1 MTFIAFRRIQQGVR
15 CFSAA
20 AIAAG
25 ALALSGG
32 RVPRTGA
39 ESGASPAHAPSLA
52 PDDGRPVVIVV
63 HGRGQLPGDS
73 AAVRA
78 QWSRVIQS
86 RTSALAGTSVL
97 RDDDVWVAWYADAL
111 DPLNPVVCTAETA
124 SDVTANGAQS
134 EDARLREFFAAAG
147 TGITAVLDLFD
158 GYARDEAR
166 AIAGD
171 LLFLGDPVRKCA
183 AETELRNALARAAA
197 EQRPVI
203 LVAHSFGSLLAY
215 GYLASAVPDDSSAA
229 EIHQFVTMGS
239 LLGAPGAR
247 RLLLADH
254 DSLPSLPHSVRAW
267 TNITDPRDALAHP
280 IRFDADADTTRA
292 RNLTTTPS
300 APESDPHDI
309 VRYLRDPVTVRV
321 VAGAWCDA
329 FRWTERER
337 PPAGCHTLADS
348 R

>member
-1 MTFIAFRRIQQGVR
+1 MTSTACRSRGIRLL
-15 CFSAA
+15 AA
-20 AIAAG
+20 A
-25 ALALSGG
+25 ALATGLALAGG
-32 RVPRTGA
+32 APLTGA
-39 ESGASPAHAPSLA
+39 APGLSPERTPSRA
-52 PDDGRPVVIVV
+52 PDEGRPVVIIV

-78 QWSRVIQS
+78 HWSRVIET
-86 RTSALAGTSVL
+86 RARELAGTTVL

-111 DPLNPVVCTAETA
+111 DPLAPAVCTPAPA
-124 SDVTANGAQS
+124 SGAAANGAES
-134 EDARLREFFAAAG
+134 DDARLREFFAAAG

-183 AETELRNALARAAA
+183 AEMQLQTALDRAAA
-197 EQRPVI
+197 GRRPVI

-215 GYLASAVPDDSSAA
+215 GYLSSPAPDASSTST
-229 EIHQFVTMGS
+229 IHQFVTLGS

-247 RLLLADH
+247 RLFLADH
-254 DSLPSLPHSVRAW
+254 DSLPSLPRGVHAW
-267 TNITDPRDALAHP
+267 TNIRDTRDALAYA
-280 IRFDADADTTRA
+280 IRFDASADTALA

-329 FRWTERER
+329 FPATVHER
-337 PPAGCHTLADS
+337 PPGCDTLGVG